1 MAIKDHRPLSKGQLQ
16 QAIKEAL
23 VRVENGQVLSNASGY
38 SGYAGAYS
46 VYPNPSASP
55 APVSAAES
63 QSTSATRSA
72 HAAETQA
79 QARVIVAEKAMRQVT
94 LAS

>member
-38 SGYAGAYS
+38 SGAYS

-55 APVSAAES
+55 APMSAAES

>member
-1 MAIKDHRPLSKGQLQ
+1 M
-16 QAIKEAL
+16 
-23 VRVENGQVLSNASGY
+23 ENGQALSNASGY
-38 SGYAGAYS
+38 SGAYS

-63 QSTSATRSA
+63 QSTSATRTA